1 MKNLAN
7 CKPSEFF
14 AQTVKIR
21 KYAEDWLKV
30 TDILKI
36 RENVPKFEE
45 NDTDETK
52 KKKLDEAV
60 NTNIGKIFDS
70 IFEEHGEKT
79 LGLLALLCFIE
90 PEHVDD
96 YEVKDYL
103 GSFAELL
110 SCPEVVSFFISLASL
125 GNANTSRAAKL

>member
-21 KYAEDWLKV
+21 RYVADWLTLTEV
-30 TDILKI
+30 LEI
-36 RENVPKFEE
+36 RKNVPAFEE
-45 NDTDETK
+45 GDTEEVRK
-52 KKKLDEAV
+52 EKLSEAV

-70 IFEEHGEKT
+70 VFEKHGEKT

-103 GSFAELL
+103 GSFAELI

-125 GNANTSRAAKL
+125 GSVNTSRGAKL

>member
-21 KYAEDWLKV
+21 KYAADWLKV

-45 NDTDETK
+45 NDTEEIK
-52 KKKLDEAV
+52 KEKLSEAV

-110 SCPEVVSFFISLASL
+110 SCPEVISFFISLASL